1 MRYSV
6 NDTDML
12 LTSALRKSSDS
23 ISDKCSIVLRVYT
36 VPSTHPD
43 QCSSLPSCF
52 FTGVGLGRIGGCDA
66 EESWP
71 PGGVTAPPG
80 SS

>member
-43 QCSSLPSCF
+43 QCSSLQSCV
-52 FTGVGLGRIGGCDA
+52 FTVVDC
-66 EESWP
+66 
-71 PGGVTAPPG
+71 
-80 SS
+80 